1 MRHHNANRK
10 FGREKKQRN
19 ALLAG
24 LAVSLV
30 EREKIETTLAK
41 AKELRSFVEPLITKA
56 KTGTVHSRRLVR
68 SQVMNNDVQ
77 TKKIFT
83 VLAPRYKD
91 TPGGY
96 TRVIRLGQRLG
107 DGAEMAVIEF
117 VA

>member
-10 FGREKKQRN
+10 FGREKKQRS
-19 ALLAG
+19 ALLSG

-30 EREKIETTLAK
+30 EQGKIETTLAK
-41 AKELRSFVEPLITKA
+41 AKEVRSFIEPLITKA
-56 KTGTVHSRRLVR
+56 KTGTVHARRMVR
-68 SQVMNNDVQ
+68 AQLMNNDKE
-77 TKKIFT
+77 TKKIFE
-83 VLAPRYKD
+83 VLAPKYKA

-117 VA
+117 V